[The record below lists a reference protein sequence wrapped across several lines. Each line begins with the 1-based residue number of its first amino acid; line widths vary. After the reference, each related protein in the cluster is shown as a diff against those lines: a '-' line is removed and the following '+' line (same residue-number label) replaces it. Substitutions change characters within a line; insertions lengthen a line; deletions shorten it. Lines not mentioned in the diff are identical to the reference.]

1 MKEKK
6 LLSVKEIEAQTLL
19 ELPDRRLMGASSN
32 SASSGALT
40 QLFAFLLLIGA

>member
-19 ELPDRRLMGASSN
+19 ELPDRRLMGGAYSN
-32 SASSGALT
+32 SASSGAVT
-40 QLFAFLLLIGA
+40 QILSFILILF

>member
-19 ELPDRRLMGASSN
+19 ELPDRRLMGGAYSN
-32 SASSGALT
+32 SASSGAVT
-40 QLFAFLLLIGA
+40 QIFSFILILF